1 MGLRNFKYLWLGTN
15 LLVENNNIGRHLD
28 GDAGQGFNAWFSEPL
43 SEGGREGRPFWT
55 TLKPKPWGELGVQL
69 SGGGGDVPP
78 PWTASMQGFAPQYG
92 WKHKEFMRDGKGPR
106 HIMGFGNHLGAIP
119 WSWRLTPDGVMESVS
134 LDEKRIDAILKE
146 AAEVSLNWYDKMAV
160 KPEMIDRRGSR
171 ATALRMAHHSG
182 TARAGAD
189 RSNSVCTSDFDSHD
203 IDHLI
208 ITSSASIPRTTLC
221 WGMGPTA
228 VGAAYAW
235 RRILTNH
242 FSRGCSTKGFA

>member
-1 MGLRNFKYLWLGTN
+1 
-15 LLVENNNIGRHLD
+15 
-28 GDAGQGFNAWFSEPL
+28 
-43 SEGGREGRPFWT
+43 
-55 TLKPKPWGELGVQL
+55 
-69 SGGGGDVPP
+69 
-78 PWTASMQGFAPQYG
+78 
-92 WKHKEFMRDGKGPR
+92 
-106 HIMGFGNHLGAIP
+106 
-119 WSWRLTPDGVMESVS
+119 MESVS
-134 LDEKRIDAILKE
+134 LDEKRIDAVLKE